1 MNDGNLLRS
10 STPERKLGRV
20 RHDCKPG
27 LLRRPARQLA
37 ILPLVI
43 TRLLVALMA
52 LLALPAAAVADPI
65 PETDTSAQAFFGAP
79 ATQNPIFGIPEAPR
93 HPFMAPNE
101 RSNIHT
107 DAWQTDTNRLPGPL
121 GRDMKR
127 VSASHFADCGS
138 VTFDSKGRIVSVCVG
153 LQGPGAGGAGLNL
166 IDPQTLD
173 TLAKY
178 DLPPR
183 QPGLATNVLT
193 DFAGG
198 GYFILDNQDRAVVP
212 TTTRHLFVIGETSAP
227 GFALQR
233 DYDLTSAVPQGDKII
248 SVLPDWSGRYWFAS
262 TNGVVGTVDPATG
275 AVKSLDTH
283 EKIGNSF
290 AVDETMGVYIVTDGA
305 LYRFTAGAGGAP
317 TVTWRTT
324 YPNDGTAKPGQ
335 TELGSGT
342 TPTITSTGL
351 VAITD
356 NSNPI
361 DVFVYRRSDGSFVCS
376 APAFSKNASDTDQSL
391 IGAGNSFVVE
401 NNYGYSNPSATEQG
415 RTTTPGLE
423 RFDVAPGGACKK
435 VWHSGEIAP
444 SVVPKLSLANG
455 IVYTYTKPGGDRSDP
470 WYLTALDFRTGK
482 TLFKFKAGSG
492 LGFNN
497 HYAPVTI
504 GPDGTAY
511 VGTLGGI
518 VALRDST
525 PPPLVSFTPSGQRPK
540 ARPRLKLGLKYGQ
553 GRVCSKRLARAT
565 IFGPDARLVKRADFR
580 VGRRS
585 AGSDTK
591 PPFARTLRVGSGR
604 HHESVVAKVVL
615 VDGRRAT
622 VSRRVRLC
630 SRVAPHPSDR
640 D

>member
-1 MNDGNLLRS
+1 MRKVLL
-10 STPERKLGRV
+10 
-20 RHDCKPG
+20 
-27 LLRRPARQLA
+27 LA
-37 ILPLVI
+37 L
-43 TRLLVALMA
+43 A
-52 LLALPAAAVADPI
+52 LLAALPATAAADDPI
-65 PETDTSAQAFFGAP
+65 PETDTSAQAFFGSP
-79 ATQNPIFGIPEAPR
+79 AVQNPIFGVAEAPR

-101 RSNIHT
+101 RSNLHT

-121 GRDMKR
+121 GRNMKR
-127 VSASHFADCGS
+127 LSAVHFADCAS
-138 VTFDSKGRIVSVCVG
+138 VTFDSKGRIVVVCVG
-153 LQGPGAGGAGLNL
+153 LQGPGAGGAGLYL
-166 IDPQTLD
+166 VDAQTLD

-212 TTTRHLFVIGETSAP
+212 TTTRHLFIVAETPNTP
-227 GFALQR
+227 GFTLQR
-233 DYDLTSAVPQGDKII
+233 DYDLTSVVPQGDKII
-248 SVLPDWSGRYWFAS
+248 SVLPDWSGRYWFAT
-262 TNGVVGTVDPATG
+262 TNGVVGTVDPASG
-275 AVKSLDTH
+275 AIKSLDTH

-290 AVDETMGVYIVTDGA
+290 AVDETMGVYIVTDAA
-305 LYRFTAGAGGAP
+305 LYRFTAGADGAP

-324 YPNDGTAKPGQ
+324 YPNDGTTKPGQ
-335 TELGSGT
+335 TEVGSGT

-361 DVFVYRRSDGSFVCS
+361 DVFVYRRSNGAFVCS
-376 APAFSKNASDTDQSL
+376 APVFSKNASDTDQSL

-423 RFDVAPGGACKK
+423 RVDVASGGACKK
-435 VWHSGEIAP
+435 VWHSNEIAP

-455 IVYTYTKPGGDRSDP
+455 IVYTYTKPAGERSDP
-470 WYLTALDFRTGK
+470 WYLTALDFRSGK

-511 VGTLGGI
+511 VGSLGGI
-518 VALRDST
+518 IALRDST
-525 PPPLVSFTPSGQRPK
+525 PPPKIAMTPEGRRPT
-540 ARPRLKLGLKYGQ
+540 ARPRLKLKLQYGQ

-565 IFGPDARLVKRADFR
+565 LFGPDIGLVKHVDFR
-580 VGRRS
+580 VGSRF
-585 AGSDTK
+585 AGSDNK
-591 PPFARTLRVGSGR
+591 APFSRSLRVGSGR
-604 HHESVVAKVVL
+604 HHESVFAKALL
-615 VDGRRAT
+615 VDGRKAT
-622 VSRRVRLC
+622 VSLRLRPC
-630 SRVAPHPSDR
+630 ARAAPRDSD
-640 D
+640 DD

>member
-1 MNDGNLLRS
+1 M
-10 STPERKLGRV
+10 
-20 RHDCKPG
+20 
-27 LLRRPARQLA
+27 RPL
-37 ILPLVI
+37 I
-43 TRLLVALMA
+43 A
-52 LLALPAAAVADPI
+52 LLALLAPLALAPAASADPI
-65 PETDTSAQAFFGAP
+65 PESDTSAQQFFGAP
-79 ATQNPIFGIPEAPR
+79 ATQNPVFGIPPAPR

-101 RSNIHT
+101 RSNLHS

-127 VSASHFADCGS
+127 LSASHISDCAS
-138 VTFDSKGRIVSVCVG
+138 VTFDSKGRIVVVCVG
-153 LQGPGAGGAGLNL
+153 LQGPSGGAAGLNL

-183 QPGLATNVLT
+183 QPGTGTNVLT
-193 DFAGG
+193 DFSGG

-212 TTTRHLFVIGETSAP
+212 TTTRHLFIVAETPNTP
-227 GFALQR
+227 GFALQH
-233 DYDLTSAVPQGDKII
+233 DYDLTGAVPQGDKII
-248 SVLPDWSGRYWFAS
+248 SALPDWSGRYWFAS
-262 TNGVVGTVDPATG
+262 TNGVVGTVDPASG
-275 AVKSLDTH
+275 AVKSMDTH

-290 AVDETMGVYIVTDGA
+290 AVDETGGVYVVTDAA
-305 LYRFTAGAGGAP
+305 LYRLTAGADGTP
-317 TVTWRTT
+317 SVTWRVT
-324 YPNDGTAKPGQ
+324 YPNDGTMKPGQ
-335 TELGSGT
+335 TEVGSGT

-376 APAFSKNASDTDQSL
+376 APVFSKDASDTDQSL

-423 RFDVAPGGACKK
+423 RVDVAAGGACRK
-435 VWHSGEIAP
+435 VWHSDEIAP

-455 IVYTYTKPGGDRSDP
+455 IVYTYTKPGGDNRDP
-470 WYLTALDFRTGK
+470 WYLTALDFRSGK
-482 TLFKFKAGSG
+482 TLFKFKAGQG

-511 VGTLGGI
+511 VGTLGGL
-518 VALRDST
+518 VAMRDST
-525 PPPLVSFTPSGQRPK
+525 PPPRVAFGPGGKRPGGK
-540 ARPRLKLGLKYGQ
+540 RPNARPRLKLRVKYGT
-553 GRVCSKRLARAT
+553 GRVCSKRLAT
-565 IFGPDARLVKRADFR
+565 VTVFGQDLKRVKRVDFKVGKRFAGR
-580 VGRRS
+580 VRKAPFRR
-585 AGSDTK
+585 
-591 PPFARTLRVGSGR
+591 RVLVGSGR
-604 HHESVVAKVVL
+604 RHESVSAKVLL

-622 VSRRVRLC
+622 VSQRVRLC
-630 SRVAPHPSDR
+630 ARAAPDDSD
-640 D
+640 

>member
-1 MNDGNLLRS
+1 VRKTLLVV
-10 STPERKLGRV
+10 L
-20 RHDCKPG
+20 G
-27 LLRRPARQLA
+27 LLAA
-37 ILPLVI
+37 IP
-43 TRLLVALMA
+43 TS
-52 LLALPAAAVADPI
+52 AATADPI
-65 PETDTSAQAFFGAP
+65 PESDTSAQAFFGSP
-79 ATQNPIFGIPEAPR
+79 AVQNPVFGIQEAPR

-138 VTFDSKGRIVSVCVG
+138 VTFDSKGRIVTVCVG

-212 TTTRHLFVIGETSAP
+212 TTTRHLFVVAETLDKP
-227 GFALQR
+227 GFVLQH
-233 DYDLTSAVPQGDKII
+233 DYDLTGAVPQGDKVI

-262 TNGVVGTVDPATG
+262 TNGVVGTVDPASG

-290 AVDETMGVYIVTDGA
+290 AVDETMGVYIVTDAA
-305 LYRFTAGAGGAP
+305 LYRFAP
-317 TVTWRTT
+317 AADGSPTITWRTT
-324 YPNDGTAKPGQ
+324 YENDGRMKPGQ
-335 TELGSGT
+335 TEIGSGT
-342 TPTITSTGL
+342 TPTITPAGF

-356 NSNPI
+356 NADPI
-361 DVFVYRRSDGSFVCS
+361 DIVVFRRRDGAFVCH
-376 APAFSKNASDTDQSL
+376 APVFSKGASDTDQSL
-391 IGAGNSFVVE
+391 IGAGNSFIAE
-401 NNYGYSNPSATEQG
+401 NNYGYSNPSSTEQG
-415 RTTTPGLE
+415 RTTTPGLD
-423 RFDVAPGGACKK
+423 RVDVDAAGRCNK
-435 VWHSGEIAP
+435 VWHSNEIAP

-470 WYLTALDFRTGK
+470 WYLTALDFRTGR

-504 GPDGTAY
+504 GPTGTAY

-518 VALRDST
+518 VALRDSV
-525 PPPLVSFTPSGQRPK
+525 PPPLVAMTPDGRPPN
-540 ARPRLKLGLKYGQ
+540 ARPRLKLRLRYGQ
-553 GRVCSKRLARAT
+553 GRVCSRRLARAT
-565 IFGPDARLVKRADFR
+565 LFGPDLSLVKRVDFR
-580 VGRRS
+580 VGRRFEGRDKRS
-585 AGSDTK
+585 
-591 PPFARTLRVGSGR
+591 PFTRTLRVGSGR
-604 HHESVVAKVVL
+604 HGGHVVAKALL
-615 VDGRRAT
+615 VDGRKAT
-622 VSRRVRLC
+622 VTRRLRPCARLA
-630 SRVAPHPSDR
+630 RNDSD
-640 D
+640 

>member
-1 MNDGNLLRS
+1 M
-10 STPERKLGRV
+10 RK
-20 RHDCKPG
+20 G
-27 LLRRPARQLA
+27 LLVVL
-37 ILPLVI
+37 
-43 TRLLVALMA
+43 A
-52 LLALPAAAVADPI
+52 LLIAAPAALASPI
-65 PETDTSAQAFFGAP
+65 PETDTSAQQFIGSP

-101 RSNIHT
+101 RSNLHS

-127 VSASHFADCGS
+127 LSASHISDCAS
-138 VTFDSKGRIVSVCVG
+138 VTFDSKGRIVVVCVG
-153 LQGPGAGGAGLNL
+153 LQGPSAGAAGLNL

-183 QPGLATNVLT
+183 QPGLATNLLT

-212 TTTRHLFVIGETSAP
+212 TTTRHLFVVAETPNTP
-227 GFALQR
+227 GFTLQH
-233 DYDLTSAVPQGDKII
+233 DYDLTSVVPQGDKII
-248 SVLPDWSGRYWFAS
+248 SALPDWSGRYWFAS
-262 TNGVVGTVDPATG
+262 TNGVVGTVDPASG

-290 AVDETMGVYIVTDGA
+290 AVDETMGVYIVTDAA
-305 LYRFTAGAGGAP
+305 LYRFTAGADGAP
-317 TVTWRTT
+317 TGTWRVP
-324 YPNDGTAKPGQ
+324 YPNDGTMKPGQ
-335 TELGSGT
+335 TEVGSGT

-356 NSNPI
+356 NANPI
-361 DVFVYRRSDGSFVCS
+361 DVFVYRRSDGGFVCS
-376 APAFSKNASDTDQSL
+376 APVFSKNASNTDQSL

-415 RTTTPGLE
+415 KTTTPGLE
-423 RFDVAPGGACKK
+423 RVDVAAGGACRK
-435 VWHSGEIAP
+435 VWHSDEIAP

-455 IVYTYTKPGGDRSDP
+455 IVYTYTKPGGDNRDP
-470 WYLTALDFRTGK
+470 WYLTALDFRSGK
-482 TLFKFKAGSG
+482 TLFKFKAGQG

-511 VGTLGGI
+511 VGSLGGL

-525 PPPLVSFTPSGQRPK
+525 PPPKVAFGPGGNRPS
-540 ARPRLKLGLKYGQ
+540 ARPRLKLRVKYGT
-553 GRVCSKRLARAT
+553 GRVCSRRLAT
-565 IFGPDARLVKRADFR
+565 VTVFGPDAKLVKRVDFK
-580 VGRRS
+580 VGKRS
-585 AGSDTK
+585 AGRVGK
-591 PPFARTLRVGSGR
+591 APFRRKLLVGSGR
-604 HHESVVAKVVL
+604 HHESVIAKALL
-615 VDGRRAT
+615 VDGRRAA
-622 VSRRVRLC
+622 VSQRVRLC
-630 SRVAPHPSDR
+630 ARAAPHDSDR